1 MLVGCNTPYSFH
13 CKWRFISLAYNCYLF
28 IGLCEYESLKT
39 HLNQLVVWL
48 FTCKLWILTCKLNID
63 LQTVNIDL
71 QTMNIDLQT
80 VNIDLQTVNIDL
92 QTVKIDM
99 QTVDILGFLFRQK
112 LSLSCKTLLHSLFN
126 ELNSFFQ
133 VWDSWELYD
142 SCPFLIYSHTWTFST
157 PTPSYVSHILSL
169 CSWVFGC
176 QREDSFTW

>member
-1 MLVGCNTPYSFH
+1 MVKTCLSF
-13 CKWRFISLAYNCYLF
+13 KINSTTEGN
-28 IGLCEYESLKT
+28 CEY
-39 HLNQLVVWL
+39 WL
-48 FTCKLWILTCKLNID
+48 ASYEYWLANWILTCKLWKLTCKLNID
-63 LQTVNIDL
+63 LQTVNIDF
-71 QTMNIDLQT
+71 
-80 VNIDLQTVNIDL
+80 

-99 QTVDILGFLFRQK
+99 QTVDILGFLFWQK
-112 LSLSCKTLLHSLFN
+112 LSLSCKTLLHSSFN

-142 SCPFLIYSHTWTFST
+142 SCPFLIYSPTWTFST

>member
-1 MLVGCNTPYSFH
+1 M
-13 CKWRFISLAYNCYLF
+13 
-28 IGLCEYESLKT
+28 
-39 HLNQLVVWL
+39 
-48 FTCKLWILTCKLNID
+48 NID
-63 LQTVNIDL
+63 LQTEYWLANCEYWLANYEYWLANYEYWLANCEYWLANYEYWLANCEYWLANCEYWLAIVL
-71 QTMNIDLQT
+71 NIDLQT

-92 QTVKIDM
+92 LTVKIDM
-99 QTVDILGFLFRQK
+99 QTVGILGFLFRQK
-112 LSLSCKTLLHSLFN
+112 LSLSCKTLLHSSFN

-142 SCPFLIYSHTWTFST
+142 SCPFLIYSPTWTFST